1 MGMGSLSNIGST
13 ISASIHSI
21 GYFWFAVMILINI
34 VLYRIHPILGFLG
47 TLFLFG
53 WMTGLIG

>member
-1 MGMGSLSNIGST
+1 MGSLSNIGST

-34 VLYRIHPILGFLG
+34 VLYRFHPILGFLG